1 MPASWPTTIPQYM
14 LISSY
19 SEEAPN
25 NLISSSVS
33 VGPAKV
39 RRRTT
44 AGVGKIS
51 GSFLMSSA
59 EVALFEAFVSSDI
72 QDGALAFTFPNQR
85 GSGTKLVRLI
95 PSYSIAPSGANWNI
109 SVQLEVLP

>member
-1 MPASWPTTIPQYM
+1 MPASWPSTVPQYM
-14 LISSY
+14 LVGSY

-51 GSFLMSSA
+51 GSFMMTSA
-59 EVALFEAFVSSDI
+59 ELALFETFVSSTI
-72 QDGALAFTFPNQR
+72 QDGALPFTFPNQR
-85 GSGTKLVRLI
+85 GGATKLVRLI
-95 PSYSIAPSGANWNI
+95 PSYSIAPFGLNW
-109 SVQLEVLP
+109 SVSVELEVLP